1 MVYQKI
7 INLLDDTTNQPSK
20 FRTQNWVEINDESRA
35 TYNDDDSN
43 NIDDVNN
50 IKFKTLMIRSSLCDC
65 SDAYILVKQTI
76 KFPNMAA
83 AGASVNNTNKTVILQ
98 SSAPFTSCINEINNT
113 QVDNPQDIDI
123 VMPMHNLIEYS
134 NAYLKTSGSLCQYY
148 TDEPALDNNGNIL
161 DFSANGNKSSSFNFK
176 QQITEETGKEGP
188 KDVEIIVPL
197 KYLNNTWRILEMSLI
212 NCKISLQ
219 LTCSKKV
226 F

>member
-1 MVYQKI
+1 
-7 INLLDDTTNQPSK
+7 
-20 FRTQNWVEINDESRA
+20 
-35 TYNDDDSN
+35 
-43 NIDDVNN
+43 
-50 IKFKTLMIRSSLCDC
+50 
-65 SDAYILVKQTI
+65 
-76 KFPNMAA
+76 MAA

-98 SSAPFTSCINEINNT
+98 SSAPFTSCITEINNT

-134 NAYLKTSGSLCQYY
+134 NAYLKISGSLCQYY